1 MTAVVAP
8 ALPYLAE
15 EIHST
20 LHEGDEGVSHLSVF
34 ARKWTP
40 VVSVNVGTARFFLTF
55 SPTA

>member
-1 MTAVVAP
+1 MMAVVAP
-8 ALPYLAE
+8 ALPYLSE

-20 LHEGDEGVSHLSVF
+20 LQEGDEGVSQLSVF
-34 ARKWTP
+34 TMKWAP